1 MFRAAKWRVE
11 RSKTKVEFKLQFQV
25 TQVPQQGYDKLC
37 ISLIS
42 LETGKIA
49 SNTGRASIHNG
60 TCQWAD
66 AIYATTR
73 LEQDAKTGNYYEK
86 MYNLIVSTGSSRFGF
101 LGETTI
107 NLADYVGAITPLSV
121 SLPLKSCITGT
132 VLHVRIQRISEKI
145 GSRDFDQE
153 KDVLERGHPNMD
165 NEAAAD
171 DPDESAIFS
180 EATTNGHGSEEN
192 SFTTSIAH
200 FSSDYHEFASTPVE
214 ANGKYR
220 GYTAADAT
228 STSSSGSSY
237 TAKQGMSDAH
247 EIDWKNNGIHQD
259 AVSFLSSLSQNAKPP
274 KPGNNDGHSL
284 AHTRQPET
292 KNSERTHGWNS
303 DCSIENNKENI
314 YKENGRLKAK
324 LQASETTIEEL
335 QNDVSSLDRQAEELA
350 VEMETL
356 KRQLAKETK
365 HGQEFARE
373 ISSLKVERDNM
384 KLELEQLKGLGQGIE
399 KHKAANKASNEMD
412 NAKRIIEE
420 LEQELDYEKQVN
432 INLNLQLQKTQES
445 NSELL
450 LEVQDLEVLLE
461 KKSKEI
467 EEISSRSCDV
477 SISSQNNQGRQFE
490 DIELEWLQT
499 LSSSEKKIR
508 EISNKIILS
517 NSGRVLQFLRGDME
531 TLETAFQEAGHE
543 SRNLICN
550 LKNEI
555 DTKNKRIAE
564 LEYGMQHSSK
574 IVHPVKTSEDNLE
587 GQKQNVKNLT
597 LDLDEDE
604 RLDYNQ
610 QFKKNTICD
619 IQAMQDKILQLDEV
633 QVELG
638 NMNRKLE
645 EEIRIYR
652 LDIADLES
660 QLSMVDEEAQALTE
674 TNQHLEAKLET
685 LEAEN
690 LELQNC
696 LHASQEAGKL
706 ARQQIGDL
714 MEEMSLFSGKT
725 ESENGIRQSL
735 DKQTYE
741 VEGDHRNNGGT
752 LLHLQEQNEQLLK
765 IISELETQLNYDK
778 EKNGSKETA
787 KERRDEFRRMERKL
801 ASTLELEAKIIELS
815 REVEDYKKARDYLVK
830 EIDQL
835 EHEYEALKQ
844 EHEKCSSKQSEEQLQ
859 EELQNLRDEHATSFS
874 TISIL
879 ESKVEQLQQEIDTKT
894 TKFAADLDA
903 LLQSKREHEQRAQ
916 KAEEALRKTRWN
928 NATTAERLQEEFKRL
943 SQQMSSTFDANEK
956 LATQALKEASEFRL
970 QKNNLQESL
979 RKAEEEIVSMKKQ
992 YQDSLQELM
1001 NQLDLSKK
1009 ESEALSS
1016 KLQNTLD
1023 EIEKQEQNELGYSS
1037 QIEELSLKLA
1047 MLQTEVQTLM
1057 NEKSE
1062 LTQKAHE
1069 YEHLKADLEDTRI
1082 ALDATKIALD
1092 GSRVEKT
1099 ELEAALQESYQ
1110 EKVKLD
1116 KELSLFQENL
1126 RNSEAKLK
1134 EQKCCRDDLE
1144 IKIASLESRLK
1155 EQATQISVARDNAH
1169 EVTQLRIQHGELKHK
1184 LSKKELE
1191 TEDLRKQISN
1201 LQGEIQQKANSLA
1214 VVERKLKEEKSKIH
1228 AAGSPIRPASKVGPN
1243 SRNMKELSDL
1253 RNKVKL
1259 LEDEIMSKTMA
1270 LEALRKEFDAKEK
1283 NLQIKIEQL
1292 EAELKSWKIQ
1302 NSVLLEHEKKLLSK
1316 LGSQENIQR
1325 ELEHLQTVNRQLQT
1339 MISRS
1344 KEPAKDEKAT
1354 NRIVALETEL
1364 ANAMDAN
1371 NVYKKRLQSAMTK
1384 QKEEQATALKGIRDM
1399 NEIMN
1404 DTEALKRKNSM
1415 MEEEL
1420 REMQERYSQISLKF
1434 AEVEGERQQLVMTIR
1449 NLRSAKKN

>member
-11 RSKTKVEFKLQFQV
+11 RNKTKAEFKLQFQV
-25 TQVPQQGYDKLC
+25 TQVPQPGYDKLS

-42 LETGKIA
+42 LETGKIV
-49 SNTGRASIHNG
+49 SNTGRASINNG

-66 AIYATTR
+66 AIFVTTR
-73 LEQDAKTGNYYEK
+73 LEQDAKTGNYHEK
-86 MYNLIVSTGSSRFGF
+86 MYNLVVSTGSSRFGF

-121 SLPLKSCITGT
+121 SLPLKSRITGT
-132 VLHVRIQRISEKI
+132 ILHVRIQRISEKN
-145 GSRDFDQE
+145 GCRDFEQE
-153 KDVLERGHPNMD
+153 KDVLGREHHNMD

-180 EATTNGHGSEEN
+180 EATTNGHGSEGN
-192 SFTTSIAH
+192 SSTNSTAR
-200 FSSDYHEFASTPVE
+200 FSCDSHELPSTPVE
-214 ANGKYR
+214 VNGKYR
-220 GYTAADAT
+220 GHTAADAS
-228 STSSSGSSY
+228 STSSSVSSY
-237 TAKQGMSDAH
+237 TAKQGMSVAH
-247 EIDWKNNGIHQD
+247 EIDWKNIGIQQD

-274 KPGNNDGHSL
+274 KPGNNGHSL
-284 AHTRQPET
+284 AHTRQSET
-292 KNSERTHGWNS
+292 KVSEQTHGWNS
-303 DCSIENNKENI
+303 DCSMEINKENI
-314 YKENGRLKAK
+314 YKENERLKAK

-350 VEMETL
+350 MEMETL

-365 HGQEFARE
+365 QGQEFARE

-384 KLELEQLKGLGQGIE
+384 KLELEQLKGLGQGSE
-399 KHKAANKASNEMD
+399 KLKAANKASNEMD

-420 LEQELDYEKQVN
+420 LEQEIDYEKQVN

-477 SISSQNNQGRQFE
+477 SKSSEDNKGRQFE
-490 DIELEWLQT
+490 DIEMEWLQT
-499 LSSSEKKIR
+499 LSSSEQKIR
-508 EISNKIILS
+508 EITNKIIHS
-517 NSGRVLQFLRGDME
+517 NSGRSLQFLRGDME
-531 TLETAFQEAGHE
+531 TLETAFQEAEKE
-543 SRNLICN
+543 SRSLICN

-555 DTKNKRIAE
+555 DTRNKRIAE
-564 LEYGMQHSSK
+564 LEYGMHNSSK
-574 IVHPVKTSEDNLE
+574 TVHPVKTSEDNLE
-587 GQKQNVKNLT
+587 AQKQSVKNLT
-597 LDLDEDE
+597 LALKEDA
-604 RLDYNQ
+604 RLDYNHP
-610 QFKKNTICD
+610 FKNNAICD
-619 IQAMQDKILQLDEV
+619 IQALQDQILQLDEV
-633 QVELG
+633 QVELE

-645 EEIRIYR
+645 EEIRMYK

-660 QLSMVDEEAQALTE
+660 QLAMVDEEAQALTE

-696 LHASQEAGKL
+696 LHASQEADKL
-706 ARQQIGDL
+706 AREQIGDL
-714 MEEMSLFSGKT
+714 MEEMSLYSGKT

-741 VEGDHRNNGGT
+741 VEGDHRNNGST
-752 LLHLQEQNEQLLK
+752 LLHLQEQNDQLLK
-765 IISELETQLNYDK
+765 RISELETQLNHDE
-778 EKNGSKETA
+778 EKSGSKETA
-787 KERRDEFRRMERKL
+787 KERGEEFRRMERKL

-830 EIDQL
+830 EMDQL
-835 EHEYEALKQ
+835 DHEFEALKQ
-844 EHEKCSSKQSEEQLQ
+844 EHEKCSSKQLEEQLQ

-894 TKFAADLDA
+894 TNFAADLDA
-903 LLQSKREHEQRAQ
+903 LLQSKREQEQRA
-916 KAEEALRKTRWN
+916 KRAEEELRKTRWN

-970 QKNNLQESL
+970 QKTNLQESL
-979 RKAEEEIVSMKKQ
+979 RKAEEEIASMKKQ
-992 YQDSLQELM
+992 YQDNLQELM

-1023 EIEKQEQNELGYSS
+1023 EIEKQEKNELNYRS

-1047 MLQTEVQTLM
+1047 TLQTEVETLM

-1069 YEHLKADLEDTRI
+1069 YEHLKAGLEDTKM

-1092 GSRVEKT
+1092 GSRAENT

-1116 KELSLFQENL
+1116 KDVRLLQKNL
-1126 RNSEAKLK
+1126 RNLEVELK
-1134 EQKCCRDDLE
+1134 EQKCCRDDQE
-1144 IKIASLESRLK
+1144 TIIASLESKLK
-1155 EQATQISVARDNAH
+1155 EQTIQISVERDKAC
-1169 EVTQLRIQHGELKHK
+1169 EVTQLRSQHSELKHK
-1184 LSKKELE
+1184 LSIKDLE
-1191 TEDLRKQISN
+1191 TEDLRKQISY
-1201 LQGEIQQKANSLA
+1201 LQGEIQQKATALA
-1214 VVERKLKEEKSKIH
+1214 VVERKLKEEKSKVH
-1228 AAGSPIRPASKVGPN
+1228 AAGGPIRPASKVGPN
-1243 SRNMKELSDL
+1243 SRNVKELSDL

-1259 LEDEIMSKTMA
+1259 LEDEIMSKTKA
-1270 LEALRKEFDAKEK
+1270 LEALRQGFDAKEK
-1283 NLQIKIEQL
+1283 DLQIKIEQL

-1302 NSVLLEHEKKLLSK
+1302 NSVLLEREKNHLSK
-1316 LGSQENIQR
+1316 LGSHENLQR
-1325 ELEHLQTVNRQLQT
+1325 ELQHLETVNDQLQT

-1344 KEPAKDEKAT
+1344 KEPAEHEKAT
-1354 NRIVALETEL
+1354 DRIVALETEL
-1364 ANAMDAN
+1364 ANALDAN

-1384 QKEEQATALKGIRDM
+1384 QKEEREAALKGIRDM
-1399 NEIMN
+1399 TEIM
-1404 DTEALKRKNSM
+1404 DDAEALRRKNSM

-1449 NLRSAKKN
+1449 NLRSAKKK

>member
-49 SNTGRASIHNG
+49 SNTGRAPIHNG

-73 LEQDAKTGNYYEK
+73 LEQDAKTGNYYENI
-86 MYNLIVSTGSSRFGF
+86 YNLVVSTGSSRFGF

-132 VLHVRIQRISEKI
+132 ILHVKIQRISEKN
-145 GSRDFDQE
+145 GSRDFEQE
-153 KDVLERGHPNMD
+153 KDISERGHHNMD
-165 NEAAAD
+165 NEAVAD

-180 EATTNGHGSEEN
+180 EATTNGHGSKEN
-192 SFTTSIAH
+192 SFTTSTTH
-200 FSSDYHEFASTPVE
+200 FSSDSYELASTPIE

-220 GYTAADAT
+220 GYTAVDAT

-237 TAKQGMSDAH
+237 TAKQGISDTH
-247 EIDWKNNGIHQD
+247 EIDLRNNGIHQD
-259 AVSFLSSLSQNAKPP
+259 AVSFLSSLSQGAKPP
-274 KPGNNDGHSL
+274 KPGNNGDSL

-292 KNSERTHGWNS
+292 KNCERTHGWNS

-356 KRQLAKETK
+356 KRQLAEETK
-365 HGQEFARE
+365 QGQKFARE

-384 KLELEQLKGLGQGIE
+384 KLELEQFKSLGQGSE

-412 NAKRIIEE
+412 KAKRIIEE

-467 EEISSRSCDV
+467 DEISSRSSDV
-477 SISSQNNQGRQFE
+477 SRSSQNNQGRQFE
-490 DIELEWLQT
+490 DIEMEWLQT
-499 LSSSEKKIR
+499 LSSSEQKIR
-508 EISNKIILS
+508 EISNKIFIS
-517 NSGRVLQFLRGDME
+517 NNGRNLQFLRGDME
-531 TLETAFQEAGHE
+531 TLETAFQEAEQE

-555 DTKNKRIAE
+555 DTRNKRIAE
-564 LEYGMQHSSK
+564 LEYGMQHSS
-574 IVHPVKTSEDNLE
+574 ITVHPVKTSEDNVE
-587 GQKQNVKNLT
+587 AQKQNVKSLT

-604 RLDYNQ
+604 RSDYNRP
-610 QFKKNTICD
+610 FKKNAICD
-619 IQAMQDKILQLDEV
+619 IQALQDKILQLDEV
-633 QVELG
+633 RVELE

-674 TNQHLEAKLET
+674 TNQHLEEKLET

-690 LELQNC
+690 LKLQNC
-696 LHASQEAGKL
+696 LHASQESSKL
-706 ARQQIGDL
+706 AREQNGDL
-714 MEEMSLFSGKT
+714 IEKMSLFSGMTK
-725 ESENGIRQSL
+725 SENGIRENL

-741 VEGDHRNNGGT
+741 VEIDHRNNGGI
-752 LLHLQEQNEQLLK
+752 LLHLQEQNEQLLER
-765 IISELETQLNYDK
+765 ISELESQLNHDK

-787 KERRDEFRRMERKL
+787 KERSEEFRRMERKL
-801 ASTLELEAKIIELS
+801 ASTLELEAKVIELS
-815 REVEDYKKARDYLVK
+815 TEVEDYKKARDYLVK

-844 EHEKCSSKQSEEQLQ
+844 EHEKCSSKQLEEQLQ
-859 EELQNLRDEHATSFS
+859 EELDNLRDEHATSFS
-874 TISIL
+874 TISNL

-894 TKFAADLDA
+894 AKFTADLDA
-903 LLQSKREHEQRAQ
+903 LLQSKREQEQRA
-916 KAEEALRKTRWN
+916 KSAEEALRKTRWN

-956 LATQALKEASEFRL
+956 LATQALKEASEFRI
-970 QKNNLQESL
+970 QKTNLQESL

-992 YQDSLQELM
+992 YQGNLQELM
-1001 NQLDLSKK
+1001 NRLDLSKK

-1016 KLQNTLD
+1016 KLQNTLN
-1023 EIEKQEQNELGYSS
+1023 EIEKQEKNELGYSS

-1062 LTQKAHE
+1062 HTQKARE
-1069 YEHLKADLEDTRI
+1069 YEHLKVDLEDTKI

-1092 GSRVEKT
+1092 GSRAEKT
-1099 ELEAALQESYQ
+1099 ELEAALQKSYQ
-1110 EKVKLD
+1110 EKVKVD
-1116 KELSLFQENL
+1116 KELSLLKENL
-1126 RNSEAKLK
+1126 RNSEAELK
-1134 EQKCCRDDLE
+1134 EQKCCRDDQE
-1144 IKIASLESRLK
+1144 IVIASLESKLK
-1155 EQATQISVARDNAH
+1155 EQATQLSVDRDNIH
-1169 EVTQLRIQHGELKHK
+1169 ELTQLRSQHSDLKHK

-1191 TEDLRKQISN
+1191 TEDLRKQLLY
-1201 LQGEIQQKANSLA
+1201 LQGEIQQKATALA
-1214 VVERKLKEEKSKIH
+1214 VVERKLKEEKLKVH
-1228 AAGSPIRPASKVGPN
+1228 AAGGPIRTASKVGPN

-1259 LEDEIMSKTMA
+1259 LEDEIISKTMA
-1270 LEALRKEFDAKEK
+1270 LEALCQEFDAKEK
-1283 NLQIKIEQL
+1283 NLQIKIQKL

-1302 NSVLLEHEKKLLSK
+1302 NSALSEREKNLLSK
-1316 LGSQENIQR
+1316 LGSQENLQR
-1325 ELEHLQTVNRQLQT
+1325 ELQHLQTVNGQLQT

-1344 KEPAKDEKAT
+1344 KEPAKDENTT

-1364 ANAMDAN
+1364 ANALDSN

-1384 QKEEQATALKGIRDM
+1384 QKEEHAAALKGINEM

-1404 DTEALKRKNSM
+1404 DTEELKRKNSM

-1434 AEVEGERQQLVMTIR
+1434 AEVEGERQKLVMTIR

>member
-66 AIYATTR
+66 AIYASTR

-86 MYNLIVSTGSSRFGF
+86 IYNLVVSTGSSRFGF

-132 VLHVRIQRISEKI
+132 ILHVKIQRISEKN
-145 GSRDFDQE
+145 GSRDFEQE
-153 KDVLERGHPNMD
+153 KDVLERGHHNMD
-165 NEAAAD
+165 NEAVAD

-180 EATTNGHGSEEN
+180 EATTNGHGSKDN
-192 SFTTSIAH
+192 SFTTSTTH
-200 FSSDYHEFASTPVE
+200 FSSDSYELASTPVE

-220 GYTAADAT
+220 GYTAVDAT

-237 TAKQGMSDAH
+237 TAKQGISDLH
-247 EIDWKNNGIHQD
+247 EIDLRNNGIHQD
-259 AVSFLSSLSQNAKPP
+259 AVSFLSSLSQSAKPP
-274 KPGNNDGHSL
+274 KPVNNGHSL

-292 KNSERTHGWNS
+292 KNSEQTHGWNS

-356 KRQLAKETK
+356 KRQLAEETK
-365 HGQEFARE
+365 QGQEFARE

-384 KLELEQLKGLGQGIE
+384 KLELEQFKGLGQGSE
-399 KHKAANKASNEMD
+399 KHKAENKASNEMD
-412 NAKRIIEE
+412 NARRIIEE

-450 LEVQDLEVLLE
+450 LEVQDLEELLE

-477 SISSQNNQGRQFE
+477 SKSSQNNQGRQFE
-490 DIELEWLQT
+490 DLEMEWLQT
-499 LSSSEKKIR
+499 LSSSEQKIR
-508 EISNKIILS
+508 EISNKIFIS
-517 NSGRVLQFLRGDME
+517 NNGRSLQFLRGDME
-531 TLETAFQEAGHE
+531 TLERAFREAEQE

-555 DTKNKRIAE
+555 DTRNKRIAE
-564 LEYGMQHSSK
+564 LEYGMQHSS
-574 IVHPVKTSEDNLE
+574 ITVHSVKTSEDNLE
-587 GQKQNVKNLT
+587 AQKQNVKNLT

-604 RLDYNQ
+604 RSDYNRP
-610 QFKKNTICD
+610 FKKNAICD
-619 IQAMQDKILQLDEV
+619 IQALQDKILQLDEV
-633 QVELG
+633 RVELE
-638 NMNRKLE
+638 NINQKLE

-674 TNQHLEAKLET
+674 TNQHLEEKLET

-690 LELQNC
+690 LKLQNY

-706 ARQQIGDL
+706 AREQNGDL

-725 ESENGIRQSL
+725 KSENGIRQSL
-735 DKQTYE
+735 DKQTYG
-741 VEGDHRNNGGT
+741 VESDHRNNGGT
-752 LLHLQEQNEQLLK
+752 LLHLQEQNEQLLER
-765 IISELETQLNYDK
+765 ISELESQLNHDK

-787 KERRDEFRRMERKL
+787 KERSEEFRRMERKL
-801 ASTLELEAKIIELS
+801 ASTLELEAKVIELS
-815 REVEDYKKARDYLVK
+815 AEVEDYKKARDCLVN

-844 EHEKCSSKQSEEQLQ
+844 EHEKCSSKQLEEQLQ
-859 EELQNLRDEHATSFS
+859 KELENLRDKHATSFS

-894 TKFAADLDA
+894 TKFTADLDA
-903 LLQSKREHEQRAQ
+903 LLQSKREQEQRA
-916 KAEEALRKTRWN
+916 KRAEEALRKTRWN

-970 QKNNLQESL
+970 EKTSLQESL

-992 YQDSLQELM
+992 YQGNLQELM
-1001 NQLDLSKK
+1001 NRLDLSKK

-1016 KLQNTLD
+1016 KLQNTLN
-1023 EIEKQEQNELGYSS
+1023 EIEKQEKNELGYSS

-1047 MLQTEVQTLM
+1047 MLNTEVQTLM

-1062 LTQKAHE
+1062 LTQKANE
-1069 YEHLKADLEDTRI
+1069 YEHLKADLEDT
-1082 ALDATKIALD
+1082 KIALES
-1092 GSRVEKT
+1092 SRAEKT
-1099 ELEAALQESYQ
+1099 ELEAALQKSYQ
-1110 EKVKLD
+1110 EKVKVD
-1116 KELSLFQENL
+1116 KELSLLQENL
-1126 RNSEAKLK
+1126 RNSEAELK
-1134 EQKCCRDDLE
+1134 EQKCCRDDQE
-1144 IKIASLESRLK
+1144 IIIASLESKLK
-1155 EQATQISVARDNAH
+1155 EQATQISIDRDNVH
-1169 EVTQLRIQHGELKHK
+1169 ELTQLRSQHSELKHK

-1191 TEDLRKQISN
+1191 TEDLRKQILY
-1201 LQGEIQQKANSLA
+1201 LQGEIQQKATALA
-1214 VVERKLKEEKSKIH
+1214 VVERKLKEEKSKVH
-1228 AAGSPIRPASKVGPN
+1228 AAGGPIRPASKVGPN

-1259 LEDEIMSKTMA
+1259 LEDEIISKTMA
-1270 LEALRKEFDAKEK
+1270 LEALCQEFDAKEK
-1283 NLQIKIEQL
+1283 NLQIKIEKL

-1302 NSVLLEHEKKLLSK
+1302 NSALSEREKNLLSK
-1316 LGSQENIQR
+1316 LGSQENLQR
-1325 ELEHLQTVNRQLQT
+1325 ELQHLQAVNGQLQT

-1344 KEPAKDEKAT
+1344 KEPAKDENTA

-1364 ANAMDAN
+1364 ANALDSN
-1371 NVYKKRLQSAMTK
+1371 NVYKKRLQSAMAK
-1384 QKEEQATALKGIRDM
+1384 QKEEHAAALKGIKEM

-1404 DTEALKRKNSM
+1404 DTEELKRKNSM

-1420 REMQERYSQISLKF
+1420 REMQDRYSQISLKF
-1434 AEVEGERQQLVMTIR
+1434 AEVEGERQKLVMTIR